1 MPTPSRP
8 LDARVHRR
16 AGPWRQRQIAGLR
29 VLLTGGSSG
38 VGRSLAVEL
47 ARRGAAVFATARR
60 EPLLATLAAAHP
72 IAVLAGDITDDAFR
86 QELVAAA
93 VKSLGGLDIVITAA
107 GSGAIGRF
115 AEADPAT
122 LRRVMEIDFFAPAEL
137 VRLALPVLAHGRDP
151 AVVLVGSILGLHPI
165 PLHADYCAAKAAVH
179 SLAGTLRAELAPTG
193 IDVLLA
199 TLGPTASEFWDSLL
213 AGDRPAW
220 SRGRQLNVATTAR
233 AIIAALERRRAAVYP
248 GWSAKG
254 FALAARFCPRLVD
267 RIIRRRMAK
276 G

>member
-8 LDARVHRR
+8 PDARVHRR

-93 VKSLGGLDIVITAA
+93 VKSLGGLDIVIAAA

-137 VRLALPVLAHGRDP
+137 VRLALPG
-151 AVVLVGSILGLHPI
+151 
-165 PLHADYCAAKAAVH
+165 
-179 SLAGTLRAELAPTG
+179 
-193 IDVLLA
+193 
-199 TLGPTASEFWDSLL
+199 
-213 AGDRPAW
+213 
-220 SRGRQLNVATTAR
+220 
-233 AIIAALERRRAAVYP
+233 
-248 GWSAKG
+248 
-254 FALAARFCPRLVD
+254 
-267 RIIRRRMAK
+267 
-276 G
+276 